1 MSVVQGL
8 EGFLSARWKQRA
20 YASILV
26 RRSDGAVLTVKDSAG
41 INEASYGDDS
51 EPDWVLPTAAVR
63 SGIAPREAAASV
75 LSRLALEPSMGR
87 MLVHD
92 FRPAVGGA
100 HAADGQDTGEEFLVY
115 DGGTW
120 VTDVERFT
128 ADGGLLQVRFCP
140 LQQLAIL
147 LPPADAERAAA
158 GVRALEL
165 GGVAELEHGRDVT
178 PRHVPGN
185 RQPPRELM
193 PALPLTAPVP
203 GLKNRNA

>member
-8 EGFLSARWKQRA
+8 DGFLSARWKHRA

-63 SGIAPREAAASV
+63 SGMGPRGAAASV
-75 LSRLALEPSMGR
+75 LTRLALEPSMGR
-87 MLVHD
+87 VLVHD
-92 FRPAVGGA
+92 FRPVGGA
-100 HAADGQDTGEEFLVY
+100 HAAGEGDTGTEFLVY

-140 LQQLAIL
+140 LEQLPVL
-147 LPPADAERAAA
+147 LPPGDAERAAA
-158 GVRALEL
+158 AVRALEL
-165 GGVAELEHGRDVT
+165 GGVAELETGRDVT

-185 RQPPRELM
+185 RQPPRDLM
-193 PALPLTAPVP
+193 PALPQTAPVP
-203 GLKNRNA
+203 GLKIRDA